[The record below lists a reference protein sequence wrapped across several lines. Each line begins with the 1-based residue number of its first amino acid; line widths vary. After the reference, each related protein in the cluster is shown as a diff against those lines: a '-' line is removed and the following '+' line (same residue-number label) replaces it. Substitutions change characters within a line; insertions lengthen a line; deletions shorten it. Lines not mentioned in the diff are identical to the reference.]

1 MTMKKRKRWA
11 LLHIPSK
18 DEISLVARK
27 LSLSIDYKRLIEQY
41 KALIETLT
49 ENSLDVVNIPTTSR
63 VIPRKGA
70 FIGDVFKKIGNF
82 YIIGN
87 PPSRDYPVSLIKTF
101 CRDFGIKPLLD
112 ISKTPGAT
120 LNCGDLIPINSSSVA
135 IGLSKETNNLGID
148 RIVHKLNIA
157 VFIPCKVSYA
167 HLDNFLCATEECMI
181 ANINFKGTSL
191 EAWLRA
197 IDFKIIFLPDDE
209 RCSANILSLHENI
222 IISFKENFIANRI
235 LSKLGFKLYTL
246 SGSEILKMGGGLQCL
261 VSLI

>member
-1 MTMKKRKRWA
+1 
-11 LLHIPSK
+11 
-18 DEISLVARK
+18 
-27 LSLSIDYKRLIEQY
+27 
-41 KALIETLT
+41 
-49 ENSLDVVNIPTTSR
+49 
-63 VIPRKGA
+63 
-70 FIGDVFKKIGNF
+70 
-82 YIIGN
+82 
-87 PPSRDYPVSLIKTF
+87 
-101 CRDFGIKPLLD
+101 
-112 ISKTPGAT
+112 
-120 LNCGDLIPINSSSVA
+120 
-135 IGLSKETNNLGID
+135 
-148 RIVHKLNIA
+148 
-157 VFIPCKVSYA
+157 
-167 HLDNFLCATEECMI
+167 MI